1 MAVHFQFAKM
11 VADDTRQEIML
22 LLCGKWLNVNDI
34 VDQLDGRVN
43 QPTVSHHLK
52 KLEETELVLVKQEG
66 RFRFYTLNQACVSAC
81 CGILV
86 DKLAPD
92 YKDETTGE

>member
-1 MAVHFQFAKM
+1 MADHLQFAKM
-11 VADDTRQEIML
+11 VADETRQEVMM

-34 VDQLDGRVN
+34 VDKLDGRVN

-52 KLEETELVLVKQEG
+52 KLEEAKLVLVKQEG
-66 RFRFYTLNQACVSAC
+66 RYRFYSLNQARVSAC
-81 CGILV
+81 CGVLV

-92 YKDETTGE
+92 YKD